1 MLHLSTFAF
10 LALQQGAY
18 SSPPSGDTVG
28 YWQQR
33 VGYRI
38 AATLDEAA
46 QRLRGHGELTYVNNS
61 PDTLREMY
69 VHQYLNAFRPRS
81 RWSAADRR
89 EGRVR
94 FQNLREPDYAYERFT
109 SAPTVNGVPVR
120 VEYPRAPD
128 STVARFALPRP
139 LAPRDSARVT
149 FAWEARPST
158 TPRRQGRRGRHWD
171 FAQWYPKVAVYD
183 RGGWQHNPLR
193 PAGEFYGEFGTY
205 DVTLVVR
212 EDQVIGATG
221 VPVSGDPGWDRVRR
235 RGEMHPMAHA
245 YAGLPDAPPV
255 GVPADFKAVR
265 FVARDVHH
273 FAWSASPDYRYDG
286 GVYVRESSADGGSRT
301 RFPTWDTV
309 AVHVL
314 YRPGDDT
321 TWGGGR
327 AVRSTIAALRW
338 LESIYGPYAYPQMTN
353 LHRLEG
359 GGTEFPMLMMNG
371 SPAPGLI
378 LHEGGHVWTYGIL
391 ANNEW
396 RSGWMDEG
404 LTSYQTSWAL
414 GVTPQDRAR
423 SGRVEPPARLPEG
436 YRINA
441 VTIPRRD
448 SAGLGMLRLE
458 LLGRT
463 EPIGTIAHEFR
474 EFAIYNAMIYDRADM
489 MFGQLRDLIGD
500 EAFRGFLRDYYHR
513 WALKHVDERAMRASA
528 ERASRRDLGWF
539 FDEWV
544 HHVGLTDYALRDAN
558 VVRASDGRWLTRALV
573 TRRGEYRHAM
583 PVGVRTA
590 SGWTM
595 ARADALADRD
605 IVEVVTA
612 ERPLEIRLDPLHTTA
627 DWDWRNDKV
636 GDPIFGR
643 ARFVFDWPFL
653 DQSDRDRSIVAL
665 TPMAWY
671 SEPGGITTGARV
683 RSSYL
688 TWLDRRELGVAVA
701 PRARGQFDASAVSRV
716 QVWGRV
722 ENPYLPFFTR
732 PLVGYRGGIAFLD
745 GIAKLDASRVWDL
758 SPFFFARGPRIAA
771 TAAITGAYPS
781 DRNFLPELWT
791 DEGITDLSGSASL
804 RLTLPGRVPDS
815 VYLRAGGLIGY
826 ADGSGVGLISR
837 GYGRLEAEI
846 HGVAYS
852 DSLTRLSAR
861 VFAGGSANSP
871 GQRALYAATRDPIAT
886 FENHFYRPSGALLK
900 QLNTDVSSEL
910 AYLPLGGA
918 GLRGYGPSLA
928 LDRVLATNVEARR
941 RLATLFG
948 GARGLALW
956 GAVFG
961 DVATGS
967 IDDQTSFD
975 NGRTFFAD
983 VGPAVSL
990 RGRFFDRD
998 LQIRLDVPLYIH
1010 GRGRAAPSVLLAFN
1024 DLW

>member
-1 MLHLSTFAF
+1 MIHLLAL

-18 SSPPSGDTVG
+18 TTPPSGDTVG

-38 AATLDEAA
+38 VATLDETA
-46 QRLRGHGELTYVNNS
+46 QRLRARAELTYVNNS
-61 PDTLREMY
+61 PDTLRAMY
-69 VHQYLNAFRPRS
+69 VHQYLNAFRPASAWS
-81 RWSAADRR
+81 RADQR

-94 FQNLREPDYAYERFT
+94 FQSLREPDSGYERFT
-109 SAPTVNGVPVR
+109 AAPTVNGVPVR
-120 VEYPRAPD
+120 VEYPGAPD
-128 STVARFALPRP
+128 STVGRFALPRP
-139 LAPRDSARVT
+139 LAPRDSLRVT
-149 FAWEARPST
+149 FEWDARPST
-158 TPRRQGRRGRHWD
+158 LPRRQGRRGRHWD
-171 FAQWYPKVAVYD
+171 LAQWYPKVAVYD
-183 RGGWQHNPLR
+183 RGGWQLNALR

-212 EDQVIGATG
+212 DDQVIGATG
-221 VPVSGDPGWDRVRR
+221 VPVSGDPGWEMVK
-235 RGEMHPMAHA
+235 RGGDA
-245 YAGLPDAPPV
+245 YAMARAYDDVPDAPLAA
-255 GVPADFKAVR
+255 VPAGFKAVR

-273 FAWSASPDYRYDG
+273 FAWSASPDYRYEG
-286 GVYVRESSADGGSRT
+286 GRYVREGAENGGRT
-301 RFPTWDTV
+301 RVPTWDTV

-327 AVRSTIAALRW
+327 AVRSTIATLRW

-353 LHRLEG
+353 LHRLDG
-359 GGTEFPMLMMNG
+359 GGTEFPMMMMNG
-371 SPAPGLI
+371 SPSAGLI

-414 GVTPQDRAR
+414 GLTPQERAR

-441 VTIPRRD
+441 LAIPRRD

-463 EPIGTIAHEFR
+463 EPIGTVAHEFR
-474 EFAIYNAMIYDRADM
+474 EFTVYNAMIYDRAEM

-500 EAFRGFLRDYYHR
+500 DAFRRFLHDYYHR

-528 ERASRRDLGWF
+528 RRSSGRDLAWF

-544 HHVGLTDYALRDAN
+544 HHVGLVDYSLRDAA
-558 VVRASDGRWLTRALV
+558 VVRASEGRWLTRALV

-583 PVGVRTA
+583 PVGVRTR
-590 SGWTM
+590 SGWTF
-595 ARADALADRD
+595 ARANALADRD
-605 IVEVVTA
+605 VVEVVTT
-612 ERPLEIRLDPLHTTA
+612 EQPLEVRLDPLHTTV

-636 GDPIFGR
+636 GDPLFGR
-643 ARFVFDWPFL
+643 ARFAFDWPFL
-653 DQSDRDRSIVAL
+653 DQADRDRSIVAL
-665 TPMAWY
+665 MPMAWY
-671 SEPGGITTGARV
+671 SEPGGITFGARA
-683 RSSYL
+683 RGSYL

-701 PRARGQFDASAVSRV
+701 PRAQGPFDASAVSQL
-716 QVWGRV
+716 QVWARL
-722 ENPYLPFFTR
+722 ENPYLPLFTR

-745 GIAKLDASRVWDL
+745 GIAKLDASRSWDL

-771 TAAITGAYPS
+771 TAAITSAQPS

-791 DEGITDLSGSASL
+791 DEGTTDLSATAVL
-804 RLTLPGRVPDS
+804 RLPLTGRVVDS
-815 VYLRAGGLIGY
+815 IYARVGGVGGY
-826 ADGSGVGLISR
+826 ADGSGTGVVAR
-837 GYGRLEAEI
+837 GYGRLEAEL

-852 DSLTRLSAR
+852 DTLTRVWAR
-861 VFAGGSANSP
+861 VFAGGSANVP
-871 GQRALYAATRDPIAT
+871 AQRALYAASRDPIST
-886 FENHFYRPSGALLK
+886 FENHFYRPRGALLK
-900 QLNTDVSSEL
+900 QLNSDVSHEL

-918 GLRGYGPSLA
+918 GLRGYGPELM

-941 RLATLFG
+941 RLTNTVG
-948 GARGLALW
+948 GPRGLALW
-956 GAVFG
+956 GAIFA
-961 DVATGS
+961 DVAVGS
-967 IDDQTSFD
+967 VDSLSLES
-975 NGRTFFAD
+975 RRRFFAD
-983 VGPAVSL
+983 VGPGASL
-990 RGRFFDRD
+990 RGRLFDRD
-998 LQIRLDVPLYIH
+998 LQIRLDVPLYAH
-1010 GRGRAAPSVLLAFN
+1010 GRGRGAPSVFVAFN